1 VRKAWLT
8 LRVLLSW
15 AGILAGSLALLVLV
29 LFAVAYLVNRHDE
42 PLTAETQ
49 ALLRLPADAPR
60 PEDNIYVA
68 LQGFDAPPGQSV
80 IAVGQARIE
89 RFNDSVD
96 AVQRDPTPA
105 SLAALQARDPNR
117 LDFKGDVTFLQP
129 LAGSVWST
137 AQRHR
142 AQIEQLLADNSEL
155 YQRYLGLIALRSY
168 RETAR
173 PSDQAPFAMTPTQ
186 VRKLFLAAIAL
197 HLRSGF
203 GHERAL
209 ALADLES
216 DIQLWRAVLVADG
229 ELLWKMLSVAN
240 LESDYLLL
248 ADVIADDQVVLPPG
262 ETAETLVP
270 LFDLREWDVGSAFP
284 AEFRMICSFLRRSD
298 LSRTS
303 FSRERTARGAGA
315 GAGWLTSAE
324 SRMTGHFFKLNATEN
339 LLARETT
346 RQRLTAADPARFY
359 AARAVS
365 GWLPDN
371 QSVWTL
377 PLSYNPIGKILVA
390 VATPM
395 YDSYPPRAWD
405 GAALQRLVRAGYEI
419 RRQRIAPEAIPAFLR
434 QHPEV
439 ALHPASG
446 RPFLWDAA
454 SGELRVPVLAQE
466 PPGRRFSIHVWQA
479 LARPAGPR

>member
-1 VRKAWLT
+1 VTQTWPTPRTLLT
-8 LRVLLSW
+8 W
-15 AGILAGSLALLVLV
+15 AGIVAGTLLLLGLL
-29 LFAVAYLVNRHDE
+29 LFGVAFLVNRHDE
-42 PLTAETQ
+42 PLTAQTE
-49 ALLRLPADAPR
+49 ALLRLPTDSLR

-68 LQGFDAPPGQSV
+68 LQGLDAPPGRSV
-80 IAVGQARIE
+80 IEVGEARIE
-89 RFNDSVD
+89 RYNASVD
-96 AVQRDPTPA
+96 AVLRDPTPA
-105 SLAALQARDPNR
+105 QLAALQARDPDH

-129 LAGSVWST
+129 LAGSVWS
-137 AQRHR
+137 AAPRHQP
-142 AQIEQLLADNSEL
+142 QIEQLLADNSEL
-155 YQRYLGLIALRSY
+155 YQRYLALIALRSY

-173 PSDQAPFAMTPTQ
+173 PSDVAPFAMTPTQ

-203 GHERAL
+203 AHERAL

-216 DIQLWRAVLVADG
+216 DVQLWRTVLKGDG
-229 ELLWKMLSVAN
+229 ELLWKMLSIAN

-248 ADVIADDQVVLPPG
+248 ADLIADGQVMLPPG
-262 ETAETLVP
+262 ETADTLVP
-270 LFDLREWDVGSAFP
+270 LFDLREWDVGTAFP
-284 AEFRMICSFLRRSD
+284 AEFRIICSLLRRSD
-298 LSRTS
+298 LSVTA
-303 FSRERTARGAGA
+303 FSRERAAHGAVR
-315 GAGWLTSAE
+315 GWLSTAE
-324 SRMTGHFFKLNATEN
+324 NRLTGHFLKLNATEN
-339 LLARETT
+339 LLARETE
-346 RQRLTAADPARFY
+346 RQMLTAADPTKFF
-359 AARAVS
+359 AARAVD
-365 GWLPDN
+365 GWLPDH

-377 PLSYNPIGKILVA
+377 PVSYNPIGKILVA

-419 RRQRIAPEAIPAFLR
+419 RRQRIAPEAIAAFLR

-439 ALHPASG
+439 ATHPASG

-454 SGELRVPVLAQE
+454 SGELRVPTIAQE

>member
-1 VRKAWLT
+1 MRKAWPTIRILLT
-8 LRVLLSW
+8 
-15 AGILAGSLALLVLV
+15 GIGIVAGSLLLLALL
-29 LFAVAYLVNRHDE
+29 LFAVAFLINWRDE
-42 PLTAETQ
+42 PLTAQTL
-49 ALLRLPADAPR
+49 ALLQLPAPDSSR

-80 IAVGQARIE
+80 TAVGQARIE
-89 RFNDSVD
+89 RYNQSMD
-96 AVQRDPTPA
+96 ALLHDPTPA
-105 SLAALQARDPNR
+105 KLAALQARDPQR

-129 LAGSVWST
+129 LVGSVWST
-137 AQRHR
+137 APRHQP
-142 AQIEQLLADNSEL
+142 QIEQLLADNSEL
-155 YQRYLGLIALRSY
+155 YQRYLALIALRTY

-197 HLRSGF
+197 HVRSGF
-203 GHERAL
+203 AHERAL

-216 DIQLWRAVLVADG
+216 DVQLWRAVLTADG

-248 ADVIADDQVVLPPG
+248 ADLIADGQVVLPPQ
-262 ETAETLVP
+262 ETADTLVP
-270 LFDLREWDVGSAFP
+270 LFDLREWDIGTAFP
-284 AEFRMICSFLRRSD
+284 AEFRIICSFLRRSD
-298 LSRTS
+298 LSATA
-303 FSRERTARGAGA
+303 FSRARPGRGDLH
-315 GAGWLTSAE
+315 GWLSGAE
-324 SRMTGHFFKLNATEN
+324 NRVSGHFLKLSATEN
-339 LLARETT
+339 LLARQTT
-346 RQRLTAADPARFY
+346 RQMLAAADPAKFY
-359 AARAVS
+359 AARATA

-377 PLSYNPIGKILVA
+377 PFSYNPIGKILVA

-419 RRQRIAPEAIPAFLR
+419 RRQRIAPDAIPAFLR
-434 QHPEV
+434 QHPDWST
-439 ALHPASG
+439 HPASG
-446 RPFLWDAA
+446 HPFLWDAA
-454 SGELRVPVLAQE
+454 SGELRVPILAQE

-479 LARPAGPR
+479 LARPAVPR